1 MEAKVSWKG
10 RMSFTGTADSGFEAP
25 LGTIPAVG
33 GDEDGFK
40 PMELFLIGLAGCTG
54 MDVMSILSKKR
65 QEITFFEVKVQSDRT
80 DTHPRV
86 FTNILV
92 EYVLAGP
99 NLDRAAV
106 ERAVELST
114 KRYCPG
120 QAMLSKTAQIESK
133 ITLHSAL
140 PGGEDAG

>member
-1 MEAKVSWKG
+1 MEAKVSWKS

-25 LGTIPAVG
+25 LGTVSAVG

-65 QEITFFEVKVQSDRT
+65 QEVSFFDIKVQAERT
-80 DTHPRV
+80 ETHPRV
-86 FTNILV
+86 FTRIFV
-92 EYVLAGP
+92 EYVLSGP
-99 NLDRAAV
+99 NLDLAAV

-114 KRYCPG
+114 TRYCPG

-133 ITLHSAL
+133 ITIVE
-140 PGGEDAG
+140 PENGEFHIN